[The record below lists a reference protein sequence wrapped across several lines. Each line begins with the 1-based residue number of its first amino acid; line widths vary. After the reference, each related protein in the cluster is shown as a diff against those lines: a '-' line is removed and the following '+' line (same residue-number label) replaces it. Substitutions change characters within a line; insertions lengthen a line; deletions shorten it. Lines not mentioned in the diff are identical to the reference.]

1 MRLRLDPQP
10 DGATDMSTTATTL
23 TGRAANKAVV
33 QRFFSAFNDQTPDVF
48 DEIISPDYVDY
59 GHEPPGRGPQGA
71 RDDYDGARNAVG
83 KVEYVIDDMIAEGDR
98 VATRWTATMPPAG
111 GDEGRA
117 ASDPPLTVTG
127 ISIYVLAN
135 GQITE
140 TRHEVNVAKA
150 ARRLRRP

>member
-1 MRLRLDPQP
+1 M
-10 DGATDMSTTATTL
+10 ATTADTP
-23 TGRAANKAVV
+23 TGLASNKAVV
-33 QRFFSAFNDQTPDVF
+33 QRFFAAFNDQTPEVF

-71 RDDYDGARNAVG
+71 RDDYNGALRAAG
-83 KVEYVIDDMIAEGDR
+83 KAEYVIDDMIAEGDR
-98 VATRWTATMPPAG
+98 VATRWTATMTPAG

-117 ASDPPLTVTG
+117 ASDRSLTATG

-140 TRHEVNVAKA
+140 TRHEVNISGQ
-150 ARRLRRP
+150 LGG